1 MFSKMS
7 PKKSPQVS
15 TLHLKQKVE
24 ESKQSAVFVYSI
36 KIGIKK
42 ESPRK
47 SPQVSKQSAVLF

>member
-1 MFSKMS
+1 MS